1 MASSNSH
8 LVLDAAPTKSAAD
21 ENFPVGSW
29 LLPATLRRHVAI
41 YYAFARAIDDI
52 ADDPA
57 RSPERKTT
65 ELDEMEAVLRGAA
78 PETADQDKAARLR
91 LSLDETGVPIA
102 HGADLCVAF
111 RQDAVKSRYRDWAEL
126 MHYCRYSAAPV
137 GRYLLDLHGE
147 SADTWPSSD
156 ALCASLQVL
165 NHLQDCQA
173 DLREL
178 DRVYLPLDWLDAAGL
193 DVGALAEPRATAALR
208 AVLDRVLDGVE
219 ALNVEARALPG
230 MIGNRRMRMEAAV
243 IVGVAHRLAR
253 LLRAR
258 DPLATRVELSTAG
271 KLVCLGGGLR
281 RALW

>member
-8 LVLDAAPTKSAAD
+8 TVRDATPSKSATD

-78 PETADQDKAARLR
+78 PETAEQDKAARLR

-102 HGADLCVAF
+102 HAADLCVAF
-111 RQDAVKSRYRDWAEL
+111 RRDAVNPRCRDWAEL

-147 SADTWPSSD
+147 SRDTWPSSD
-156 ALCASLQVL
+156 ALCASLQVI
-165 NHLQDCQA
+165 NHLQDCQK
-173 DLREL
+173 DFHEL
-178 DRVYLPLDWLDAAGL
+178 DRVYLPLDWLDAAGM
-193 DVGALAEPRATAALR
+193 DVGALAAPRASPALR
-208 AVLDRVLDGVE
+208 SVLDRALDGVD
-219 ALNVEARALPG
+219 ALNAEARALPG
-230 MIGNRRMRMEAAV
+230 LIGNRRMRMEAAV
-243 IVGVAHRLAR
+243 IVNIADRLAG

-258 DPLATRVELSTAG
+258 DPLATRVELSTAD